1 MRWCFF
7 YFKHKFPLLQLL
19 STQVSVI
26 LLIHI
31 RMYPSFRRYLV
42 SIRCCRRDCNN
53 YLRSNLQS
61 QNHRHPTTNMKLI
74 SATTSS
80 FSSTASLFFITTRL
94 ICSSSAFGAAKPYG
108 NPMSSLGSS
117 SVGFLSTT
125 TTTQLAAAGKN
136 DKPFT
141 SWTFDKPCG
150 SMEWSPISHVALEV
164 ADVTT
169 DFPMSTLLNDADL
182 VIVGITAP
190 SKEENE
196 EEEEESDEKKEE
208 LPLALQGLPKRIDEE
223 LNGVVTEILTESIK
237 SFKNGKKAGSM
248 SPIIRTAGASTKRYA
263 LLGLGSL
270 QPSKQE
276 SGTEESSSSGTWTA
290 GMGTTL
296 GKSLAQLI
304 ATSLNN
310 NNKISTI
317 HVVLPHSVS
326 SNTTIMKDMA
336 TSFYSE
342 LHVDNRYRTG
352 ERIKKIAEHI
362 QTIQIFSDEATNDIG
377 DIKTAIDNGRKLA
390 AGVILTKD
398 IVNAPHNVLNSESLA
413 DTAKRIAKDNN
424 NGRIKCTI
432 LNKKDCE
439 ARNMGAYLGVARG
452 SETEPQFI
460 HLTYTPPGPIQKK
473 IAVIGKGLLFD
484 TGGYNIKTQMMEM
497 MKFDC
502 GGAAAVFGAARAIG
516 ALQPPGVE
524 VHFIV
529 AACENMINDKA
540 MVPSDILTASNG
552 KTIEVLNT
560 DAEGRLTLADALVY
574 ADKELGCESIIELST
589 LTGACMVA
597 LGKSVSGVWTDNDAL
612 AAELA
617 DISKVTG
624 DKSWR
629 MPLEKEYNEML
640 ESKFAD
646 LKNIGGKY
654 GGSITAA
661 LFLQHFVS
669 KKKPFAHID
678 IAGPVWSDK
687 NGATGY
693 GTKLIVEWVTRQGA
707 SKE

>member
-1 MRWCFF
+1 
-7 YFKHKFPLLQLL
+7 
-19 STQVSVI
+19 
-26 LLIHI
+26 
-31 RMYPSFRRYLV
+31 
-42 SIRCCRRDCNN
+42 
-53 YLRSNLQS
+53 
-61 QNHRHPTTNMKLI
+61 
-74 SATTSS
+74 
-80 FSSTASLFFITTRL
+80 
-94 ICSSSAFGAAKPYG
+94 
-108 NPMSSLGSS
+108 
-117 SVGFLSTT
+117 
-125 TTTQLAAAGKN
+125 
-136 DKPFT
+136 
-141 SWTFDKPCG
+141 
-150 SMEWSPISHVALEV
+150 MEWSPLSHIAIEV
-164 ADVTT
+164 VGEG
-169 DFPMSTLLNDADL
+169 MSNDNDASPLSKILNDADL
-182 VIVGITAP
+182 LIVGITAP
-190 SKEENE
+190 SKDKVE
-196 EEEEESDEKKEE
+196 EEVGDDEEESEETKEE
-208 LPLALQGLPKRIDEE
+208 SPLELQGISKQIDNESDGI
-223 LNGVVTEILTESIK
+223 LTEILTETMK
-237 SFKNGKKAGSM
+237 SFKNGKKLGTITPMVRTTTGS
-248 SPIIRTAGASTKRYA
+248 SSATASSETSSSTTVTKRYA
-263 LLGLGSL
+263 LLGLGSVVK
-270 QPSKQE
+270 PKSNNE
-276 SGTEESSSSGTWTA
+276 TETGEASSSSSSGTWNV
-290 GMGTTL
+290 GTGATL
-296 GKSLAQLI
+296 GKALAQMI
-304 ATSLNN
+304 ATSLHQ
-310 NNKISTI
+310 NNKIRTI
-317 HVVLPHSVS
+317 HVVLPHSMT
-326 SNTTIMKDMA
+326 SNTTIVRDMV

-352 ERIKKIAEHI
+352 DRVKKIAEHI
-362 QTIQIFSDEATNDIG
+362 QTIQLFSDGIDMDGTNHNSADIA
-377 DIKTAIDNGRKLA
+377 TAIEEGRQLA
-390 AGVILTKD
+390 TGIILTKD

-413 DTAKRIAKDNN
+413 ETAKRIAKDTKS

-432 LNKKDCE
+432 LNKKECE

-460 HLTYTPPGPIQKK
+460 QLTYTPSGPIHKK

-502 GGAAAVFGAARAIG
+502 GGAAAVLGAARAIG
-516 ALQPPGVE
+516 SLQPPGVE

-612 AAELA
+612 ATELA

-624 DKSWR
+624 DKLWR
-629 MPLEKEYNEML
+629 MPLEKEYNEQL

-661 LFLQHFVS
+661 LFLQNFVS

-678 IAGPVWSDK
+678 IAGPVWSEK

-693 GTKLIVEWVTRQGA
+693 GTKLIVEWVTRQGI